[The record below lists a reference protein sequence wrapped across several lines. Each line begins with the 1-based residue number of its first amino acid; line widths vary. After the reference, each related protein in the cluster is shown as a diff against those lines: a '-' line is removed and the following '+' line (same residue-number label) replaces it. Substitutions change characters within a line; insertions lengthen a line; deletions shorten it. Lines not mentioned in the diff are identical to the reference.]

1 MKPRPHE
8 PEPYIGYIRVSTW
21 KEEKIS
27 PEIQRAAIDQWAART
42 GRRIVDWVE
51 DLDATGRNFKRR
63 IMQAIEAVE
72 GGAAHGIAVWKYSRF
87 GRNDLGIAVNLAR
100 LENVGGQLESATEEI
115 DARTAVGRFNRAI
128 LFDLAVF
135 ESDRAGEQWKE
146 THAHRLGLLLPSA
159 GRPRFGYIW
168 HPRRV
173 PDATAPG
180 GFRLQEERYEP
191 HPEQAAA
198 LAECYLAYINGTGFI
213 ELARTLNGA
222 GFTTTRGKVWRHD
235 TLLRY
240 MDSGFAAG
248 LLQVRDGCKCPTD
261 KKSSCRH
268 WRRFRGAHDPVIHT
282 GLDRD
287 PEEMWEEYR
296 ERRASIAKTP
306 PRARVATYD
315 LTGLVRCVRCR
326 GSMTGHINGGAVYW
340 RCAKS
345 DAGGDC
351 TGVSATYSQLL
362 DIVGDF
368 LRDVADGIDQA
379 PGGEIAAPQLP
390 AGPDPAHERARL
402 MAEHTRLQDALTRL
416 TTDYALNPSRYP
428 ADAYDR
434 AVSQLEADRN
444 AVLAKLAPL
453 EKEAQEK
460 RERPALGDFR
470 PMVVGVL
477 PEWDTFTPL
486 SRNLILRQ
494 LMRHVLVSPRPS
506 RGVSAARVVPVWE
519 AEETQW
525 VGVPDIAPDGTAPAG
540 PLATVGLEA
549 LPDGIAWSIA

>member
-1 MKPRPHE
+1 MGGIE
-8 PEPYIGYIRVSTW
+8 RV
-21 KEEKIS
+21 E
-27 PEIQRAAIDQWAART
+27 AGVAR
-42 GRRIVDWVE
+42 
-51 DLDATGRNFKRR
+51 
-63 IMQAIEAVE
+63 
-72 GGAAHGIAVWKYSRF
+72 GIAVWKYSRF

-146 THAHRLGLLLPSA
+146 THEHRLGLLLPSA

-168 HPRRV
+168 HPRRL

-180 GFRLQEERYEP
+180 GFRLQEEWYEP

-213 ELARTLNGA
+213 ELARTLNDA

-240 MDSGFAAG
+240 MDSGFPAG
-248 LLQVRDGCKCPTD
+248 LLQVRDNCKCPAG

-268 WRRFRGAHDPVIHT
+268 WRRFRGAHEPVIHT

-287 PEEMWEEYR
+287 ADELWEEYQ
-296 ERRASIAKTP
+296 ERRASIAKMP

-315 LTGLVRCVRCR
+315 LTGLVRCVRCQ
-326 GSMTGHINGGAVYW
+326 GSMTGHQSRGGGIYW
-340 RCAKS
+340 RCAKA

-351 TGVSATYSQLL
+351 KGATATYADLL
-362 DIVGDF
+362 GIVDDF
-368 LRDVADGIDQA
+368 LHDVADGIDRAQGA
-379 PGGEIAAPQLP
+379 PITAPTLR
-390 AGPDPAHERARL
+390 AGPDPAEARARL
-402 MAEHTRLQDALTRL
+402 TADATRLQDAITRL
-416 TTDYALNPSRYP
+416 ITDYALHPERYP
-428 ADAYDR
+428 ADAYDTSVKR
-434 AVSQLEADRN
+434 LEADRN
-444 AVLAKLAPL
+444 RVLAELAPL
-453 EKEAQEK
+453 DKEAQDMK
-460 RERPALGDFR
+460 ERPTVGDFR

-477 PEWDTFTPL
+477 PEWPTFTPL

-506 RGVSAARVVPVWE
+506 RYVTQARVVPVWE
-519 AEETQW
+519 PEETQW
-525 VGVPDIAPDGTAPAG
+525 IGAPDIAPNRTAPEG
-540 PLATVGLEA
+540 PLASAGLEA